1 MTDLDKR
8 INIASLEERISK
20 EKFDD
25 MYVAF
30 GLMANEIDLS
40 HQDAFYCILKV
51 AAHTCMEAL
60 GPIEA
65 ERTLRNMLSK
75 ALDDA
80 KEQIQSEADE
90 NRLN

>member
-1 MTDLDKR
+1 MTTPEQR

-20 EKFDD
+20 EKFDN

-30 GLMANEIDLS
+30 GLMAKEIDLS
-40 HQDAFYCILKV
+40 HQDAFYCILKI

-75 ALDDA
+75 TLDDA
-80 KEQIQSEADE
+80 KEKIQSEADE

>member
-1 MTDLDKR
+1 MTTPEQR

-20 EKFDD
+20 EKFDN

-30 GLMANEIDLS
+30 GLMAKEIDLS
-40 HQDAFYCILKV
+40 HQDAFYCILKI

-75 ALDDA
+75 TLDDA